1 MLKLEMAMSYNR
13 MDWRLV
19 YDIFQAFGF
28 DQLWIDRI
36 RQKWSSMWLFLF
48 VKRFQIG
55 SSYFNFLAHYFYRL
69 FLTLAHS
76 EVLGLSQYALST
88 RNQYYYLTLS
98 LANDMIIFTNSQKQS
113 IRSIF
118 YFLECYEWVSSHLV
132 NRDKSGL
139 KLPRWASDIQ
149 IRRLVFLTEFMSSG
163 HSLIY
168 GFLYL
173 KGPRRAC
180 SIMTSFNRLGA
191 ESQVGLYDYFH
202 TKDELLC

>member
-1 MLKLEMAMSYNR
+1 
-13 MDWRLV
+13 
-19 YDIFQAFGF
+19 
-28 DQLWIDRI
+28 
-36 RQKWSSMWLFLF
+36 
-48 VKRFQIG
+48 
-55 SSYFNFLAHYFYRL
+55 
-69 FLTLAHS
+69 
-76 EVLGLSQYALST
+76 
-88 RNQYYYLTLS
+88 
-98 LANDMIIFTNSQKQS
+98 MIIFTNSQKQS

-202 TKDELLC
+202 TKDELLCWGLYYPLYHFLFFRLYSLPMLDWRIREQFFCNSYGKLRIERFTYIGGIGMSVF